1 MSHDKTSL
9 MQGEVM
15 LQKPRVVNSAIAD
28 MQSRLDGST
37 SLDRDSR
44 LHGNDRRWHRFP
56 SARE

>member
-1 MSHDKTSL
+1 MNHDKTSV
-9 MQGEVM
+9 MQGKVM
-15 LQKPRVVNSAIAD
+15 LQGPRVVNSAIAD

-44 LHGNDRRWHRFP
+44 LHGNDERWHRFS